1 MPSHLLAFSHG
12 RAALAWLI
20 RRRGPFASALVCAY
34 TCPELPRLLSA
45 SGLRLGFYDWD
56 AVELDA
62 LVQALPTPCLVPDA
76 AARDRLLAASH
87 GESLL
92 TRPVWTP
99 MHRLPMYRDC
109 PKAPLPVAEAIAD
122 RLVSLP
128 SSAVLAEG
136 LR

>member
-1 MPSHLLAFSHG
+1 VTFVAEPAHCRSIY
-12 RAALAWLI
+12 WLNAI
-20 RRRGPFASALVCAY
+20 
-34 TCPELPRLLSA
+34 
-45 SGLRLGFYDWD
+45 
-56 AVELDA
+56 
-62 LVQALPTPCLVPDA
+62 LVPDA

-92 TRPVWTP
+92 TRPAWTP

-128 SSAVLAEG
+128 SSAVLAG
-136 LR
+136 DRP